1 MTVKTMDVDLS
12 IMEQK
17 DESYLID
24 FRGEIFIP
32 GSKNES
38 KNREGSNCNIQNVT
52 ESTT

>member
-24 FRGEIFIP
+24 FRGEVLLFIP
-32 GSKNES
+32 GSKNS
-38 KNREGSNCNIQNVT
+38 EGSNCSLQNIT